1 MEELNR
7 IILLNTLQ
15 ELSDSVYYVLNTY
28 FKTVVNDL
36 QVRAFLSSDNTL
48 ELLEEGDPLLRLL
61 R

>member
-7 IILLNTLQ
+7 SILLNTLQ
-15 ELSDSVYYVLNTY
+15 ELSDSVYHVLNTY

-48 ELLEEGDPLLRLL
+48 ELLEEGDPLLTLL

>member
-15 ELSDSVYYVLNTY
+15 ELSDSVYHVLNAY
-28 FKTVVNDL
+28 FKTVINDL